1 MPGKGSFVSLSEEA
15 VKQRAAEL
23 KEKLT
28 GVVQELKALGV
39 PEAELIRI
47 VRGGKSS
54 SRALMG
60 SARWTRW
67 T

>member
-47 VRGGKSS
+47 VRGGESK
-54 SRALMG
+54 
-60 SARWTRW
+60 
-67 T
+67 

>member
-1 MPGKGSFVSLSEEA
+1 MPGKGSFASLSEEA

-28 GVVQELKALGV
+28 GVVQELKARGV

-47 VRGGKSS
+47 VRGGESK
-54 SRALMG
+54 
-60 SARWTRW
+60 
-67 T
+67 